1 MVTTPE
7 SCSRRA
13 RNECGRRA
21 AHRELPLPAKNK
33 YQTKHV
39 VQTTD
44 VLYSAHKITK
54 KSTNIT
60 LGSLSQQPSATRS
73 PQQYSLCQILQTP
86 PNLPLH
92 IAIQLF
98 LWAGCP
104 SWCQPTV
111 PKHHMQKAHASVIWS
126 NKFTYLLQN
135 YLLTNIG
142 RNSDD
147 LAIQSAMRKNIAA
160 AVWPFNQ
167 CSIQPR
173 RALKWSYAPTDN
185 NAIPNIA
192 NRSQNSTSSSLS
204 QKQIMLKT
212 SLKSATTSELSCWDD
227 FKRDQSQ
234 NLSDAEVWYSRV

>member
-60 LGSLSQQPSATRS
+60 LGSLSQQPSVTRS

-86 PNLPLH
+86 PNLPLQ

-111 PKHHMQKAHASVIWS
+111 PKHHMQKHMPLSYEVI
-126 NKFTYLLQN
+126 N
-135 YLLTNIG
+135 LLTYYKIIY
-142 RNSDD
+142 
-147 LAIQSAMRKNIAA
+147 LQ
-160 AVWPFNQ
+160 
-167 CSIQPR
+167 
-173 RALKWSYAPTDN
+173 
-185 NAIPNIA
+185 
-192 NRSQNSTSSSLS
+192 TSVETVTIWRYSL
-204 QKQIMLKT
+204 QWEWT
-212 SLKSATTSELSCWDD
+212 
-227 FKRDQSQ
+227 
-234 NLSDAEVWYSRV
+234 